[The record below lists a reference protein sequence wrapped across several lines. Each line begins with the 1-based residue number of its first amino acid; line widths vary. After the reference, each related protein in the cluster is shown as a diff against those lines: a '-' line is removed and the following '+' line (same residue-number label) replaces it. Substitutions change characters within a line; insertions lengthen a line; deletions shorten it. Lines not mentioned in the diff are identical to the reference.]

1 MQQDKRPLIVHV
13 IHHLVMGGME
23 NGLVNLINRLPESRF
38 RHAIVCIENDSDF
51 RQRIVRGDV
60 EIIAL
65 HRSQIGVW
73 KLRVELFRLF
83 QRLRPAIVHT
93 RNLSGLDGLPPAW
106 LAGIPCRIHGEHG
119 RDIDDLHGDNRKLA
133 WLRALHRPFVTRYIM
148 VSKDLERYLINR
160 VGVAAERIT
169 QIYNGVDTE
178 RFAPDALKPIGVLPP
193 GFLGEN
199 KIVIGAL
206 GRIQPVK
213 DQATLLKAFAELKKT
228 APELAGKVYLALV
241 GDGPLLAELRQFAQ
255 TLGIAE
261 QIWAPGARNDTPAV
275 YRSLDIF
282 VQPSL
287 AEGISNTV
295 LEAMSSGL
303 PVVAT
308 AVGGNVELVE
318 DGVTGRFFQPGDVD
332 SLVKILAGYLADPG
346 LRAAHADA
354 ARQTAVER
362 FSLATMAAKYQEV
375 YESLLPAQLNGAQC
389 APYKR

>member
-23 NGLVNLINRLPESRF
+23 NGLVNLINRLPELHF

-51 RQRIVRGDV
+51 RQRIARSDV
-60 EIIAL
+60 EIIVL

-83 QRLRPAIVHT
+83 RRLRPAIVHT

-119 RDIDDLHGDNRKLA
+119 RDVDDLRGDNRKLA
-133 WLRALHRPFVTRYIM
+133 WLRALHRPFVTRYIT

-178 RFAPDALKPIGVLPP
+178 RFAPDALKPIGVLPSE
-193 GFLGEN
+193 FLGEN

-228 APELAGKVYLALV
+228 APELTDKVYLALV
-241 GDGPLLAELRQFAQ
+241 GDGPLLAELRQLAQ

-261 QIWAPGARNDTPAV
+261 QVWAPGARNDTPAV

-295 LEAMSSGL
+295 LEAMASGL

-318 DGVTGRFFQPGDVD
+318 DGVTGRWFQPGDIG
-332 SLVKILAGYLADPG
+332 SLAKILAGYLADPG
-346 LRAAHADA
+346 LRTAHADA
-354 ARQTAVER
+354 ARKTAVES
-362 FSLATMAAKYQEV
+362 FSLAAMAAKYQEV
-375 YESLLPAQLNGAQC
+375 YESLLPV
-389 APYKR
+389 

>member
-60 EIIAL
+60 QIIAL

-119 RDIDDLHGDNRKLA
+119 RDVDDLHGDNRKLA
-133 WLRALHRPFVTRYIM
+133 WLRALHRPFVTRYIT

-178 RFAPDALKPIGVLPP
+178 RFAPDALKPTGVLPP
-193 GFLGEN
+193 EFLGEN
-199 KIVIGAL
+199 KVVIGAL

-228 APELAGKVYLALV
+228 APELAENVYLALV

-261 QIWAPGARNDTPAV
+261 QVWAPGARNDTPAV

-295 LEAMSSGL
+295 LEAMASGL

-318 DGVTGRFFQPGDVD
+318 DGVTGRLFQPGDVGY
-332 SLVKILAGYLADPG
+332 LVKILAGYLADPA

-354 ARQTAVER
+354 ARKTAVER
-362 FSLATMAAKYQEV
+362 FSLTAMAAKYQEV
-375 YESLLPAQLNGAQC
+375 YESFLPAQFNGA
-389 APYKR
+389 

>member
-1 MQQDKRPLIVHV
+1 MQQDKRPFIVHV

-38 RHAIVCIENDSDF
+38 RHAIVCIENDSEF
-51 RQRIVRGDV
+51 RQRIARDDV
-60 EIIAL
+60 QIIPL

-83 QRLRPAIVHT
+83 RKLRPAIVHT
-93 RNLSGLDGLPPAW
+93 RNLSGLDALPPAW
-106 LAGIPCRIHGEHG
+106 LAGIRCRIHGEHG
-119 RDIDDLHGDNRKLA
+119 RDVDDLRGDNRKLA
-133 WLRALHRPFVTRYIM
+133 GLRALHRPFVTHYIT

-178 RFAPDALKPIGVLPP
+178 RFAPDTRKPTDVLPP
-193 GFLGEN
+193 EFLGEN

-213 DQATLLKAFAELKKT
+213 DQATLLKAFAELRKT
-228 APELAGKVYLALV
+228 VPELAGNAYLALV
-241 GDGPLLAELRQFAQ
+241 GDGPLLAELRQLAQ

-261 QIWAPGARNDTPAV
+261 QVWMPGARNDTPAV

-295 LEAMSSGL
+295 LEAMASRL

-318 DGVTGRFFQPGDVD
+318 DGVTGRWFRPGDVD

-354 ARQTAVER
+354 ARKTAVER
-362 FSLATMAAKYQEV
+362 FSLAAMATKYQEV
-375 YESLLPAQLNGAQC
+375 YESLLPT
-389 APYKR
+389 